1 MSYESRWR
9 KYFLIKFLLCVC
21 KNHVF
26 IAAIGKN
33 GMTEGKKCSKQQQ
46 QWWWWWQPDYR
57 KPGELKTFI
66 AHLHVTWPSIAQH
79 PIHYSQVLTAH
90 QQRQRRRSHAPPA
103 PAVVAC
109 TCFPVTSL
117 LWLSAW
123 DIRRD
128 ADTSYSF
135 ASKVSRVFVRENGTR
150 WSESPTTRE
159 RKPVFS
165 CQVRKLLTLVR
176 SIHRRWEEMENYQQ
190 NHNSDNE
197 NRICD

>member
-90 QQRQRRRSHAPPA
+90 QQRRRRRSHAPPA
-103 PAVVAC
+103 PAAPASPSPPFSDC
-109 TCFPVTSL
+109 L
-117 LWLSAW
+117 LETFGETLT
-123 DIRRD
+123 RP
-128 ADTSYSF
+128 TPLQV
-135 ASKVSRVFVRENGTR
+135 KCLVFLFGKMARGDLNHPQHAKGNLYFHVRLENCSHLCGA
-150 WSESPTTRE
+150 
-159 RKPVFS
+159 F
-165 CQVRKLLTLVR
+165 
-176 SIHRRWEEMENYQQ
+176 RWEEMENYQQ

-197 NRICD
+197 NRIYD

>member
-33 GMTEGKKCSKQQQ
+33 GMTEGKKCSKHQQ
-46 QWWWWWQPDYR
+46 QWRWWWQPDYR

-79 PIHYSQVLTAH
+79 PIHYSQVLTA
-90 QQRQRRRSHAPPA
+90 QRQRRRRRSHAPPA

-135 ASKVSRVFVRENGTR
+135 AGKAPRVFVWENGTR

-159 RKPVFS
+159 RKSVFS

-176 SIHRRWEEMENYQQ
+176 SIHSWWE
-190 NHNSDNE
+190 
-197 NRICD
+197 